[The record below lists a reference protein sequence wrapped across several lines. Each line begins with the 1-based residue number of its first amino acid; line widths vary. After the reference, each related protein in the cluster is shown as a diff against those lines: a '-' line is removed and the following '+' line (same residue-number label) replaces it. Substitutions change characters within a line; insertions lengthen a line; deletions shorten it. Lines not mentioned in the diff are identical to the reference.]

1 MAIGA
6 EEREQI
12 RDIVRGMPLS
22 EAQINQLKLTFV
34 AKEDCEN
41 KVEEVNRTFSRDF
54 ARFGVLETKVNLIL
68 GIISA
73 IGIAFLSLIAK
84 QLWGL

>member
-22 EAQINQLKLTFV
+22 ETQVNQLRLTFV

-41 KVEEVNRTFSRDF
+41 KVEEVNRTFSKDF

-73 IGIAFLSLIAK
+73 IGVAFLGLIVK
-84 QLWGL
+84 QLWG